1 MFWKKHKDAVIF
13 GAALAAFTGYVLLD
27 TFVIPR
33 SYESVAQK
41 SGVSV
46 AAETEENAGAEEV
59 QDGAA
64 DASGLAGDAE
74 ADGDE
79 SGLSLQEKSGRKS
92 ENASAGQA
100 DGSQQNFSDGGES
113 REAAGKGGIR
123 RRRHHSD
130 DGTGAG
136 SADGE
141 NAVPSVDGKDS
152 ADAGTTGT
160 GSANTGIS
168 GKTFTDGNTAD
179 QSSTGKKSGNENGS
193 SAGEAVTN
201 GSSSG
206 KSAAN
211 ANSTGK
217 GTTDGDT
224 ADTASKSLNLS
235 GGTVVD
241 SYSSNGKTIT
251 LYEYREQDTEI
262 YVADVEL
269 DSADALQ
276 TAFANDTYGKNVTA
290 KTSAIAAAN
299 NAVLAING
307 DFYGAR
313 EKGYVIRNGKLY
325 RDTSAGNQED
335 LVIYA
340 DGSFEVIN
348 EGNVTAQELL
358 DRGAVQV
365 LSFGPAL
372 LLDGKTAVSEGEE
385 VGKAMAS
392 NPRTAIGMID
402 SLHYVFV
409 VSDGRT
415 QDSEGLSLS
424 ELASFMESLGVE
436 TAYNLDGGGSSTMY
450 FNGAVV
456 NHPTTSGR
464 NIKERSVSDIV
475 CIQ

>member
-1 MFWKKHKDAVIF
+1 MFWKKHKDAAIF

-33 SYESVAQK
+33 SYEPVAQE

-46 AAETEENAGAEEV
+46 AAETEENAGTDEAEG
-59 QDGAA
+59 GAA
-64 DASGLAGDAE
+64 EGLSMQE
-74 ADGDE
+74 E
-79 SGLSLQEKSGRKS
+79 SGMKK
-92 ENASAGQA
+92 ENASEGEEDASAQESSGRSGQRK
-100 DGSQQNFSDGGES
+100 GSGE
-113 REAAGKGGIR
+113 GTR
-123 RRRHHSD
+123 RRGRHHSD
-130 DGTGAG
+130 TSDTAGTGAI
-136 SADGE
+136 DGTDT
-141 NAVPSVDGKDS
+141 NIKGKGATDGGAVN
-152 ADAGTTGT
+152 GTTGT
-160 GSANTGIS
+160 GSANTGKAATDGGTS
-168 GKTFTDGNTAD
+168 GKSNTGIGSGNTAAD
-179 QSSTGKKSGNENGS
+179 GS
-193 SAGEAVTN
+193 ASDKGATDSEL
-201 GSSSG
+201 
-206 KSAAN
+206 AN
-211 ANSTGK
+211 A
-217 GTTDGDT
+217 
-224 ADTASKSLNLS
+224 ADTDALQKADSASKSLNLS

-241 SYSSNGKTIT
+241 SYSSDGKTIT

-262 YVADVEL
+262 YVADVVL
-269 DSADALQ
+269 DAADSLQ

-313 EKGYVIRNGKLY
+313 EKGYVIRNGKLF
-325 RDTSAGNQED
+325 RDTSAGDQED

-348 EGNVTAQELL
+348 ESNVTAQELL

-392 NPRTAIGMID
+392 NPRTAIGVID

-424 ELASFMESLGVE
+424 ELAAFMETLGVE

-464 NIKERSVSDIV
+464 NIKERSVSDIIY
-475 CIQ
+475 IQ

>member
-33 SYESVAQK
+33 SYEPVAQE

-46 AAETEENAGAEEV
+46 AAETEENAGTDEAEG
-59 QDGAA
+59 GAA
-64 DASGLAGDAE
+64 EGLLMQE
-74 ADGDE
+74 E
-79 SGLSLQEKSGRKS
+79 SGMKK
-92 ENASAGQA
+92 ENASEGEEDASAQESSGRSGQRK
-100 DGSQQNFSDGGES
+100 GSGE
-113 REAAGKGGIR
+113 GTR
-123 RRRHHSD
+123 RRGRHHSD
-130 DGTGAG
+130 TSDTAGTGAI
-136 SADGE
+136 DGTDT
-141 NAVPSVDGKDS
+141 NIKGKGATDGGAVN
-152 ADAGTTGT
+152 GTTGT
-160 GSANTGIS
+160 GSANTGKAATDGGTS
-168 GKTFTDGNTAD
+168 GKSNTGADSGNTAAD
-179 QSSTGKKSGNENGS
+179 GS
-193 SAGEAVTN
+193 ASDKGAADSEL
-201 GSSSG
+201 
-206 KSAAN
+206 AN
-211 ANSTGK
+211 A
-217 GTTDGDT
+217 
-224 ADTASKSLNLS
+224 ADTDALQKADSASKSLNLS

-241 SYSSNGKTIT
+241 SYSSDGKTIT

-262 YVADVEL
+262 YVADVVL
-269 DSADALQ
+269 DAADSLQ

-290 KTSAIAAAN
+290 KTSSIAAAN

-313 EKGYVIRNGKLY
+313 EKGYVIRNGKLF
-325 RDTSAGNQED
+325 RDTSAGDQED

-348 EGNVTAQELL
+348 ESNVTAQELL

-392 NPRTAIGMID
+392 NPRTAIGVID

-424 ELASFMESLGVE
+424 ELAAFMETLGVE

-475 CIQ
+475 YIQ

>member
-33 SYESVAQK
+33 SYEPVAQE

-46 AAETEENAGAEEV
+46 AAETEENAGTDEAEG
-59 QDGAA
+59 GAVSGEEEGLSMQEESGMKKGNA
-64 DASGLAGDAE
+64 SEGEEDASAQ
-74 ADGDE
+74 E
-79 SGLSLQEKSGRKS
+79 SSGRS
-92 ENASAGQA
+92 GQRK
-100 DGSQQNFSDGGES
+100 GSGE
-113 REAAGKGGIR
+113 GTR
-123 RRRHHSD
+123 RRGRHHSD
-130 DGTGAG
+130 TSDI
-136 SADGE
+136 
-141 NAVPSVDGKDS
+141 
-152 ADAGTTGT
+152 AGTDAIDRTDTNIKGKGATDGGAVNGTTST
-160 GSANTGIS
+160 GSANTGKAATDGGTS
-168 GKTFTDGNTAD
+168 GKSNTGIGSGNTAAD
-179 QSSTGKKSGNENGS
+179 SEL
-193 SAGEAVTN
+193 
-201 GSSSG
+201 
-206 KSAAN
+206 AN
-211 ANSTGK
+211 A
-217 GTTDGDT
+217 
-224 ADTASKSLNLS
+224 ADTDALQKADSASKSLNLS

-241 SYSSNGKTIT
+241 SYSSDGKTIT

-262 YVADVEL
+262 YVADVVL
-269 DSADALQ
+269 DAADSLQ

-313 EKGYVIRNGKLY
+313 EKGYVIRNGKLF
-325 RDTSAGNQED
+325 RDTSAGDQED

-348 EGNVTAQELL
+348 ESNVTAQELL

-392 NPRTAIGMID
+392 NPRTAIGVID

-424 ELASFMESLGVE
+424 ELATFMETLGVE

-464 NIKERSVSDIV
+464 NIKERSVSDIIY
-475 CIQ
+475 IQ

>member
-33 SYESVAQK
+33 SYEPVAQE

-46 AAETEENAGAEEV
+46 AAETEENAGTDEAEG
-59 QDGAA
+59 GAA
-64 DASGLAGDAE
+64 EGLSMQE
-74 ADGDE
+74 E
-79 SGLSLQEKSGRKS
+79 SGMKK
-92 ENASAGQA
+92 ENASEGEEDASAQESSGRSGQRK
-100 DGSQQNFSDGGES
+100 GSGE
-113 REAAGKGGIR
+113 GTR
-123 RRRHHSD
+123 RRGRHHSD
-130 DGTGAG
+130 TSDTAGTGAI
-136 SADGE
+136 DGTDT
-141 NAVPSVDGKDS
+141 NIKGKGATDGGAVN
-152 ADAGTTGT
+152 GTTGT
-160 GSANTGIS
+160 GSANTGKAATDGGTS
-168 GKTFTDGNTAD
+168 GKSNTGIGSGNTAAD
-179 QSSTGKKSGNENGS
+179 GS
-193 SAGEAVTN
+193 ASDKGATDSEL
-201 GSSSG
+201 
-206 KSAAN
+206 AN
-211 ANSTGK
+211 A
-217 GTTDGDT
+217 
-224 ADTASKSLNLS
+224 ADTDALQKADSASKSLNLS

-241 SYSSNGKTIT
+241 SYSSDGKTIT

-262 YVADVEL
+262 YVADVVL
-269 DSADALQ
+269 DAADSLQ

-313 EKGYVIRNGKLY
+313 EKGYVIRNGKLF
-325 RDTSAGNQED
+325 RDTSAGDQED

-348 EGNVTAQELL
+348 ESNVTAQELL

-392 NPRTAIGMID
+392 NPRTAIGVID

-424 ELASFMESLGVE
+424 ELAAFMETLGVE

-464 NIKERSVSDIV
+464 NIKERSVSDIIY
-475 CIQ
+475 IQ